1 MKIIADFH
9 IHSKYSRATSKDM
22 EVRTLARYAA
32 MKGINLLG
40 TGDFTHP
47 QYFAEL
53 QGALESAGNGLY
65 KLRRQAL
72 NDCLSPPR
80 QKNIP
85 HPNPLP
91 EGERGVR
98 GVHFI
103 LSAETSHIFSV
114 KGKTKRVHV
123 ILLAP
128 SFEVVEKINVQ
139 LAKRGNIASD
149 GRPIFGMHVKDMV
162 KLVLDISPDVMVIPA
177 HAWTPWFSVFG
188 SASGFDSIEECFEE
202 QAKNIYAIETGLSS
216 DPAMNWR
223 LSKLDR
229 ITLISN
235 SDSHSP
241 SRIGREA
248 NVLDCA
254 MNYQEVMEVIRIGD
268 PKRFLYTIEFFPEE
282 GKYHFDG
289 HRDCGVVFDPKAS
302 REHQFV
308 CPKCGKKLTIG
319 VMHRIDELADRLE
332 GFQPA
337 DKIPFKRM
345 IPLDEIIAD
354 TLGKGV
360 MTQAVEREYQKMVQG
375 IGPELE
381 ILIEKSQEEIQKIAG
396 AKIAEAILSVRNGQ
410 VDIHPGYDGVYG
422 KIKVLPP
429 ILGAEISGSPLQKE
443 LF

>member
-1 MKIIADFH
+1 
-9 IHSKYSRATSKDM
+9 M
-22 EVRTLARYAA
+22 EIRTLDHFAR

-47 QYFAEL
+47 QYFKEL
-53 QGALESAGNGLY
+53 QAALEPLGNGFY
-65 KLRRQAL
+65 RLRTEGKHHVIPAKAGIQAG
-72 NDCLSPPR
+72 SPIKTFGDDSIAENSP
-80 QKNIP
+80 
-85 HPNPLP
+85 
-91 EGERGVR
+91 
-98 GVHFI
+98 VHFV

-114 KGKTKRVHV
+114 KGKTHRVHV

-128 SFEVVEKINVQ
+128 SLEVVEKINKQ
-139 LAKRGNIASD
+139 LARRGNISSD
-149 GRPIFGMHVKDMV
+149 GRPIFGMHVKDIV
-162 KLVLDISPDVMVIPA
+162 KLTLDISPEVMIIPA

-229 ITLISN
+229 ITMT
-235 SDSHSP
+235 SHSDAHSP
-241 SRIGREA
+241 AKIGREA

-254 MNYQEVMEVIRIGD
+254 MDYKEVMEVIRTGD

-289 HRDCGVVFDPKAS
+289 HRNCNIVFDPKTS
-302 REHQFV
+302 KEHQYI

-319 VMHRIDELADRLE
+319 VMHRVDELADRPE
-332 GFQPA
+332 GFRPPGR
-337 DKIPFKRM
+337 IPFKSM

-354 TLGKGV
+354 TIGKGV
-360 MTQAVEREYQKMVQG
+360 NTQAVSREYEKMIQG

-381 ILIEKSQEEIQKIAG
+381 ILMERSPEEIGVSADPRVV
-396 AKIAEAILSVRNGQ
+396 EAILNVRNGQ
-410 VDIHPGYDGVYG
+410 VQIEPGYDGVYG
-422 KIKVLPP
+422 KIKVAHPTVRVV
-429 ILGAEISGSPLQKE
+429 SPSSFGQNE